1 MQGAR
6 APKRLT
12 EVVKVIDIA
21 RANNVSIMLTQFQA
35 FKSGVLQVRH
45 ALLTGTGLG
54 LDRLSLLLQIAPS
67 EEESK
72 KLKAYVEGPDR
83 SLADLSSP
91 ERFLYVIGQVPRLRA
106 KTAALIFREQF
117 DSLVKDISSAMH
129 VIRSAVQQIRKGP
142 RLQRVI
148 QGVLT
153 VGNAVNVGTAYG
165 NAQGIKLDSLL
176 KLADVKVVTPAST
189 MPAKSPDSSTAAGV
203 AVAASVAQAAEQQ
216 ARVIGVRTL
225 LEFVAWLVC
234 SSEQA
239 GAMTVQKGKPVSQ
252 VGVSSRQ
259 GATFL
264 TEELCDV
271 GVAVRR
277 LQVG

>member
-1 MQGAR
+1 
-6 APKRLT
+6 
-12 EVVKVIDIA
+12 
-21 RANNVSIMLTQFQA
+21 
-35 FKSGVLQVRH
+35 
-45 ALLTGTGLG
+45 
-54 LDRLSLLLQIAPS
+54 
-67 EEESK
+67 
-72 KLKAYVEGPDR
+72 
-83 SLADLSSP
+83 
-91 ERFLYVIGQVPRLRA
+91 
-106 KTAALIFREQF
+106 
-117 DSLVKDISSAMH
+117 
-129 VIRSAVQQIRKGP
+129 
-142 RLQRVI
+142 
-148 QGVLT
+148 
-153 VGNAVNVGTAYG
+153 
-165 NAQGIKLDSLL
+165 
-176 KLADVKVVTPAST
+176 